1 MVVYASMLIFIH
13 QKIKFMKRIV
23 ISIILAGSVLLPA
36 VSHAQT
42 GVDPDPVQSA
52 KNRARAAEQE
62 KARAAEAAKNAPA
75 PAAGTKNG
83 PVTVSGPST
92 VVGAA
97 DNDPDKR
104 KFIDPANM
112 DPSVKPGDNF
122 YLYANGAWI
131 KKTPI
136 PASKTR
142 WGSFDALAEES
153 SQALKGLL
161 EEASRERKES
171 KEEYNAKYGANMSE
185 LMKRVG
191 DYYAS
196 AMDSAA
202 IEKLGYKPI
211 KPYLDAITAL
221 SSKVQVLK
229 YANTLRAQSVSSPFY
244 RIGVGQ
250 DAKDVTKYIISIG
263 QGGTTLPDRDYYLK
277 NDARSQ
283 KIRED
288 YTAYITKLFSLT
300 GETSV
305 NAMAKAVTIMQIE
318 TAMAQAQ
325 MSRVEMRDPNKL
337 YNKFSI
343 EGLTA
348 KTPNLNWAT
357 ILPELGYKVKQDSVN
372 VSTPRFMVFLDSLLN
387 KVSLDD
393 WKTYLKW
400 GVLKDAAPFLSSA
413 FVDANFAYNQSLNGQ
428 KEQTPRWQRMSG
440 LIDRQLGDLLGQLYV
455 NRYFNQA
462 AKARMLE
469 LVTNLQNTF
478 DSRIKK
484 LDWMSEATKQRA
496 LGKLHAF
503 VKKIG
508 FPDKWKNYDGLEIK
522 RDDFFGNLQRCSQ
535 WQYNENISRL
545 GKPVDKTEWGM
556 TPPTVNAYYS
566 PQKNEIVFPAGIL
579 RFPFFDFDAD
589 DAINYGG
596 IGAVIGHEMT
606 HGFDDQGRQF
616 DADGNLQD
624 WWTKADA
631 DEFKKRAD
639 EVVQQYNGYVILDTM
654 HVNGKLTLGEN
665 LADLGGLSIAYEAFK
680 NTKQGQ
686 GTEKIDGFTPD
697 QRFFLNWAQVWRNNI
712 LPEAAA
718 QRILTDNHS
727 PGMYRANGP
736 LTNMEAFYKAF
747 DVKPGDKMY
756 KAPEKRTR
764 IW

>member
-1 MVVYASMLIFIH
+1 MKKNVSFLVLMFFTFLTPQLIF
-13 QKIKFMKRIV
+13 
-23 ISIILAGSVLLPA
+23 
-36 VSHAQT
+36 AQT

-52 KNRARAAEQE
+52 KNRAKAAE
-62 KARAAEAAKNAPA
+62 EAKSRVSDASQNPVT
-75 PAAGTKNG
+75 PINSKNG
-83 PVTVSGPST
+83 PVTVSGPATPVPPINAS
-92 VVGAA
+92 G
-97 DNDPDKR
+97 R
-104 KFIDPANM
+104 KFIDRANM
-112 DPSVKPGDNF
+112 DLSIKPGDNF
-122 YLYANGAWI
+122 YLYANGNWI

-153 SQALKGLL
+153 SQALKTLL
-161 EEASRERKES
+161 EDASTNPKGRGDS
-171 KEEYNAKYGANMSE
+171 KEKSEFGE

-211 KPYLDAITAL
+211 KPYLDAITVL
-221 SSKVQVLK
+221 SSKAQVLK
-229 YANTLRAQSVSSPFY
+229 YANSLRAQSVTSPLY

-250 DAKDVTKYIISIG
+250 DSKDVTKYIISIG

-283 KIRED
+283 KIRTD
-288 YTAYITKLFSLT
+288 YIAYITKLFNLS
-300 GETSV
+300 GETNV
-305 NAMAKAVTIMQIE
+305 NAMAKAVTIMQLE
-318 TAMAQAQ
+318 TALAQAQ
-325 MSRVEMRDPNKL
+325 MSRVEMRDPTKL
-337 YNKFSI
+337 YNKFSVD
-343 EGLTA
+343 GLTA
-348 KTPNLNWAT
+348 KTPNLNWAS
-357 ILPELGYKVKQDSVN
+357 ILPELGYKTKQDSLI
-372 VSTPRFMVFLDSLLN
+372 VSNPKFMMFIDSLLN

-400 GVLKDAAPFLSSA
+400 GVLKDAAPYLSSA
-413 FVDANFAYNQSLNGQ
+413 FVNANFAYNQSLSGQ

-455 NRYFNQA
+455 NSYFNQA

-469 LVTNLQNTF
+469 LVNNLQATF
-478 DSRIKK
+478 NNRIKK
-484 LDWMSEATKQRA
+484 LDWMSEVTKQRG
-496 LGKLHAF
+496 LGKLNAF

-508 FPDKWKNYDGLEIK
+508 FPDKWKNYDGLVIS
-522 RDDFFGNLQRCSQ
+522 RDDFYGNLQRCSQ
-535 WQYNENISRL
+535 WAYNDNINRL

-566 PQKNEIVFPAGIL
+566 PQKNEIVFPAAIL
-579 RFPFFDFDAD
+579 RFPFFDFEAD

-606 HGFDDQGRQF
+606 HGFDDQGRQY

-624 WWTKADA
+624 WWLKTDA

-639 EVVQQYNGYVILDTM
+639 EVVQQYNGYTILDTL

-686 GTEKIDGFTPD
+686 GTEMIDGFTPD
-697 QRFFLNWAQVWRNNI
+697 QRFFLNWSQVWRNNI

-718 QRILTDNHS
+718 QRIVTDNHS
-727 PGMYRANGP
+727 PGMHRSNGP
-736 LTNMEAFYKAF
+736 LTNIEAFYKAF
-747 DVKPGDKMY
+747 NVQPGDKMY
-756 KAPEKRTR
+756 KAPAQRTK

>member
-1 MVVYASMLIFIH
+1 
-13 QKIKFMKRIV
+13 MKRILF
-23 ISIILAGSVLLPA
+23 SIILTGCILVPA
-36 VSHAQT
+36 VTMSQT

-52 KNRARAAEQE
+52 KNRKANEERE

-75 PAAGTKNG
+75 PSNTKKG
-83 PVTVSGPST
+83 PVTVSGTP
-92 VVGAA
+92 VVVAP
-97 DNDPDKR
+97 DPYAGSKR

-112 DPSVKPGDNF
+112 DLSVKPGDNF

-161 EEASRERKES
+161 EEA
-171 KEEYNAKYGANMSE
+171 AKDPKGNPDVE
-185 LMKRVG
+185 KKQGTGDLMKRVG

-221 SSKVQVLK
+221 SSKAQALK
-229 YANTLRAQSVSSPFY
+229 YANTLRAQSVTSPLY

-277 NDARSQ
+277 NDTRSQ
-283 KIRED
+283 KIRTD
-288 YTAYITKLFSLT
+288 YTAYIIKLFSLT
-300 GETSV
+300 GENNV
-305 NAMAKAVTIMQIE
+305 KAMANAVTVMALE

-337 YNKFSI
+337 YNKFSLD
-343 EGLTA
+343 GLTA

-372 VSTPRFMVFLDSLLN
+372 VSNPKFMVFIDSLLN
-387 KVSLDD
+387 KVPLND
-393 WKTYLKW
+393 WKVYLQW
-400 GVLKDAAPFLSSA
+400 GVLKGAAPYLSSA
-413 FVDANFAYNQSLNGQ
+413 FVDANFAYNQSLSGQ

-440 LIDRQLGDLLGQLYV
+440 LIDGQLGDLLGQLYV
-455 NRYFNQA
+455 DRYFNQA

-469 LVTNLQNTF
+469 LVNNLQTTF

-484 LDWMSEATKQRA
+484 LDWMSEVTKQRA

-508 FPDKWKNYDGLEIK
+508 FPDKWKNYDGIVIK

-535 WQYNENISRL
+535 WAYNDNVNRL
-545 GKPVDKTEWGM
+545 GKPIDKTEWGM

-579 RFPFFDFDAD
+579 RFPFFDFEAD

-624 WWTKADA
+624 WWTGTDA
-631 DEFKKRAD
+631 EIFKKRAD
-639 EVVQQYNGYVILDTM
+639 EVVQQYNGYIILDSL

-686 GTEKIDGFTPD
+686 NGEKIDGFTPD
-697 QRFFLNWAQVWRNNI
+697 QRFFLNWSQVWRNNI

-718 QRILTDNHS
+718 QRIVTDNHS
-727 PGMYRANGP
+727 PGMYRSNGP
-736 LTNMEAFYKAF
+736 LTNIDAFYKAF
-747 DVKPGDKMY
+747 DVKFGDKMY
-756 KAPEKRTR
+756 KAPEQRTK

>member
-1 MVVYASMLIFIH
+1 
-13 QKIKFMKRIV
+13 
-23 ISIILAGSVLLPA
+23 
-36 VSHAQT
+36 
-42 GVDPDPVQSA
+42 
-52 KNRARAAEQE
+52 
-62 KARAAEAAKNAPA
+62 
-75 PAAGTKNG
+75 
-83 PVTVSGPST
+83 
-92 VVGAA
+92 
-97 DNDPDKR
+97 
-104 KFIDPANM
+104 M
-112 DPSVKPGDNF
+112 DMSVKPGDNF

-131 KKTPI
+131 KKTPV

-153 SQALKGLL
+153 SRALKGLL
-161 EEASRERKES
+161 EEASQDLGK
-171 KEEYNAKYGANMSE
+171 NAPDNETKYAGKLD

-196 AMDSAA
+196 AMDSVA

-211 KPYLDAITAL
+211 KPYLDDITAL
-221 SSKVQVLK
+221 SSKAQVLK
-229 YANTLRAQSVSSPFY
+229 HMNTLRSQAITFPLY

-250 DAKDVTKYIISIG
+250 DSKDVTKYIINIG

-277 NDARSQ
+277 TDARSQ
-283 KIRED
+283 KIRTD
-288 YTAYITKLFSLT
+288 YTAYIVKLFTLT
-300 GETSV
+300 GENTV
-305 NAMAKAVTIMQIE
+305 KAMTNAVTVMQLE

-337 YNKFSI
+337 YNKFTLAELS
-343 EGLTA
+343 A
-348 KTPNLNWAT
+348 KTPNLNWST
-357 ILPELGYKVKQDSVN
+357 ILPELGYKTAQESVI
-372 VSTPRFMVFLDSLLN
+372 VSNPKYMVFIDSLLN
-387 KVSLDD
+387 KVPLDD
-393 WKTYLKW
+393 WKVYLKW
-400 GVLKDAAPFLSSA
+400 GVLKDAAPYLSSE
-413 FVDANFAYNQSLNGQ
+413 FVDANFAYNQSLSGQ

-455 NRYFNQA
+455 DKYFNQA
-462 AKARMLE
+462 AKTRMLE
-469 LVTNLQNTF
+469 LVNNLQTTF
-478 DSRIKK
+478 NSRIKQ

-496 LGKLHAF
+496 LGKLNAF

-508 FPDKWKNYDGLEIK
+508 FPDKWKNYAEIVIK
-522 RDDFFGNLQRCSQ
+522 RDDFYGNLRRCSQ
-535 WQYNENISRL
+535 WAYNDNISRL
-545 GKPVDKTEWGM
+545 GKPVDKTEWAM

-566 PQKNEIVFPAGIL
+566 AQKNEIVFPAGIL
-579 RFPFFDFDAD
+579 RFPFFDFEAD

-624 WWTKADA
+624 WWTKTDA

-639 EVVQQYNGYVILDTM
+639 EVVKQYNSYTVLDTI

-680 NTKQGQ
+680 KTKQGQ
-686 GTEKIDGFTPD
+686 SMEKIDGFTPD

-718 QRILTDNHS
+718 QRIVTDNHS
-727 PGMYRANGP
+727 PGMYRSNGP

-756 KAPEKRTR
+756 KAPEQRTK

>member
-1 MVVYASMLIFIH
+1 MKKNVSLLVLMFLICSSP
-13 QKIKFMKRIV
+13 KV
-23 ISIILAGSVLLPA
+23 IF
-36 VSHAQT
+36 AQT

-52 KNRARAAEQE
+52 KNRKLAEERE
-62 KARAAEAAKNAPA
+62 KAKASDAPKDGSTPA
-75 PAAGTKNG
+75 PAGNKNG
-83 PVTVSGPST
+83 PVTTKGPST
-92 VVGAA
+92 VVVTSPG
-97 DNDPDKR
+97 NSSTR

-112 DPSVKPGDNF
+112 DLSVKPGDNF

-131 KKTPI
+131 KKTPV

-153 SQALKGLL
+153 SQALKTLL
-161 EEASRERKES
+161 EEAAKDPKAVGADADRKGN
-171 KEEYNAKYGANMSE
+171 KANTD
-185 LMKRVG
+185 LVKRVG

-211 KPYLDAITAL
+211 KSYLDGISAL
-221 SSKVQVLK
+221 SSKAQVLK
-229 YANTLRAQSVSSPFY
+229 HINTLRSQAITSPLY

-250 DAKDVTKYIISIG
+250 DSKDVTKYIISIG

-277 NDARSQ
+277 TDARSQ
-283 KIRED
+283 KIRTD
-288 YTAYITKLFSLT
+288 YIAYITKLFTLT
-300 GETSV
+300 GET
-305 NAMAKAVTIMQIE
+305 NMKAMANAVTIMQLE

-337 YNKFSI
+337 YNKFTIADLS
-343 EGLTA
+343 A
-348 KTPNLNWAT
+348 KTPNLNWT
-357 ILPELGYKVKQDSVN
+357 NILQELGYKGTQEAVI
-372 VSTPRFMVFLDSLLN
+372 VSNPKYMVFIDSLLN
-387 KVSLDD
+387 KVPLDD
-393 WKTYLKW
+393 WKVYLKW
-400 GVLKDAAPFLSSA
+400 GVLKDAAPYLSSD
-413 FVDANFAYNQSLNGQ
+413 FVDANFAYNQSLSGQ

-440 LIDRQLGDLLGQLYV
+440 LIDRQLGELLGQLYV
-455 NRYFNQA
+455 DRYFNQA
-462 AKARMLE
+462 AKMRMQE
-469 LVTNLQNTF
+469 LVNNLQATF
-478 DSRIKK
+478 NSRIKK
-484 LDWMSEATKQRA
+484 LDWMSEVTKQRA
-496 LGKLHAF
+496 LGKLNAF

-508 FPDKWKNYDGLEIK
+508 FPDKWKNYDGLVIK
-522 RDDFFGNLQRCSQ
+522 RDDFYGNLQRYSQ
-535 WQYNENISRL
+535 WQYNDNINRL

-579 RFPFFDFDAD
+579 RFPFFDATAD

-624 WWTKADA
+624 WWTKTDA

-639 EVVQQYNGYVILDTM
+639 EVVQQYNSYTVLDTL

-665 LADLGGLSIAYEAFK
+665 LADLGGLNIAYEAFK
-680 NTKQGQ
+680 NTPQGQ
-686 GTEKIDGFTPD
+686 SSEKIDGFTPD
-697 QRFFLNWAQVWRNNI
+697 QRFFLNWAQVWRSNI

-718 QRILTDNHS
+718 QRIVTDNHS
-727 PGMYRANGP
+727 PGMHRANGP
-736 LTNMEAFYKAF
+736 LTNMDAFYRAF

-756 KAPEKRTR
+756 KAPEQRTK

>member
-1 MVVYASMLIFIH
+1 
-13 QKIKFMKRIV
+13 MKKNV
-23 ISIILAGSVLLPA
+23 SVLVLMLMISLSPQLLF
-36 VSHAQT
+36 AQT

-52 KNRARAAEQE
+52 KNRKANEERQKAQAAET
-62 KARAAEAAKNAPA
+62 AKNIPA
-75 PAAGTKNG
+75 PSNTKNA
-83 PVTVSGPST
+83 PVTVSGPATVIST
-92 VVGAA
+92 AVSKSSG
-97 DNDPDKR
+97 K

-112 DPSVKPGDNF
+112 DLTIKPGDNF

-161 EEASRERKES
+161 EEA
-171 KEEYNAKYGANMSE
+171 AKGGNE
-185 LMKRVG
+185 PDKKNRGTNDLMKRVG

-196 AMDSAA
+196 AMDSTA
-202 IEKLGYKPI
+202 IEKLGYKPV
-211 KPYLDAITAL
+211 KPYLDAIAAL
-221 SSKVQVLK
+221 SSKAQVLK
-229 YANTLRAQSVSSPFY
+229 YVNTLRSQSVTSPLY

-250 DAKDVTKYIISIG
+250 DSKDVTKYIVSIG

-283 KIRED
+283 KIRTD
-288 YTAYITKLFSLT
+288 YTTYIIKLFTLT
-300 GETSV
+300 GETNV
-305 NAMAKAVTIMQIE
+305 NAMAKAVTVMQLE

-337 YNKFSI
+337 YNKFSLD
-343 EGLTA
+343 GLTA
-348 KTPNLNWAT
+348 KTPNLNWAN
-357 ILPELGYKVKQDSVN
+357 ILPELGYKVKQDSVI
-372 VSTPRFMVFLDSLLN
+372 VSNPKFMMFVDSLLT

-413 FVDANFAYNQSLNGQ
+413 FVDANFAYNQSLSGQ

-455 NRYFNQA
+455 DRYFNQA
-462 AKARMLE
+462 AKTRMLE
-469 LVTNLQNTF
+469 LVNNLQGTF
-478 DSRIKK
+478 NSRIKK
-484 LDWMSEATKQRA
+484 LDWMSEITKQRA
-496 LGKLHAF
+496 QGKLNAF

-508 FPDKWKNYDGLEIK
+508 FPDVWKNYDGIIIK
-522 RDDFFGNLQRCSQ
+522 RDDFYGNLQRCSQ
-535 WQYNENISRL
+535 WQYNDNVSRL

-579 RFPFFDFDAD
+579 RFPFFDATAD

-624 WWTKADA
+624 WWTKTDA

-639 EVVQQYNGYVILDTM
+639 EVVQQYNGYTVLDTL

-680 NTKQGQ
+680 NTPQGK
-686 GTEKIDGFTPD
+686 GNEKIDGFTPD
-697 QRFFLNWAQVWRNNI
+697 QRFFLNWAQVWRNNT
-712 LPEAAA
+712 LPETAA

-736 LTNMEAFYKAF
+736 LTNMEAFYQAF
-747 DVKPGDKMY
+747 DVKFGDKMY
-756 KAPEKRTR
+756 KAPEQRTK

>member
-1 MVVYASMLIFIH
+1 
-13 QKIKFMKRIV
+13 MKRIV
-23 ISIILAGSVLLPA
+23 FSIIFAGCTFSTAISI
-36 VSHAQT
+36 AQT
-42 GVDPDPVQSA
+42 GVDPNPVQSA
-52 KNRARAAEQE
+52 KNRAKAAEE
-62 KARAAEAAKNAPA
+62 AKTRASAFDGPQNATAPVNTKNA
-75 PAAGTKNG
+75 
-83 PVTVSGPST
+83 PVTVSGPSST
-92 VVGAA
+92 VLSINPSG
-97 DNDPDKR
+97 K

-112 DPSVKPGDNF
+112 DLSIKPGDNF

-153 SQALKGLL
+153 SRALKGLL
-161 EEASRERKES
+161 EDASTNPKANADAKE
-171 KEEYNAKYGANMSE
+171 KSE
-185 LMKRVG
+185 TGNLMKRVG

-221 SSKVQVLK
+221 SSKAQVLK
-229 YANTLRAQSVSSPFY
+229 YANTLRAQSVTSSFY

-250 DAKDVTKYIISIG
+250 DSKDVTKYIISIG

-277 NDARSQ
+277 TDARSQ

-288 YTAYITKLFSLT
+288 YIKYITKLFSLT
-300 GETSV
+300 GETTVMS
-305 NAMAKAVTIMQIE
+305 MAKAVTIMQLE

-348 KTPNLNWAT
+348 KTPNLNWAS
-357 ILPELGYKVKQDSVN
+357 ILPELGYKTKQDSLI
-372 VSTPRFMVFLDSLLN
+372 VSNPKFMVFIDSLLN
-387 KVSLDD
+387 KISLDD

-400 GVLKDAAPFLSSA
+400 GVLKDAAPYLSSA
-413 FVDANFAYNQSLNGQ
+413 FVNANFAYNQALSGQ

-455 NRYFNQA
+455 DLYFNQA
-462 AKARMLE
+462 AKTRMLE
-469 LVTNLQNTF
+469 LVNNLQSTF

-484 LDWMSEATKQRA
+484 LDWMSEVTKQRA
-496 LGKLHAF
+496 LGKLNAF

-508 FPDKWKNYDGLEIK
+508 FPDKWKTYDGLVIK
-522 RDDFFGNLQRCSQ
+522 RDDFYGNRQRCSQ
-535 WQYNENISRL
+535 WQYNDNVNRL
-545 GKPVDKTEWGM
+545 GKPIDKTEWGM

-579 RFPFFDFDAD
+579 RFPFFDFEAD

-624 WWTKADA
+624 WWGKSDA

-639 EVVQQYNGYVILDTM
+639 EVVQQYNGYTVLDTL

-686 GTEKIDGFTPD
+686 SGEKIDGFTPD
-697 QRFFLNWAQVWRNNI
+697 QRFFLNWAQVWRSNI
-712 LPEAAA
+712 LPESAA
-718 QRILTDNHS
+718 QLIVTDNHS

-736 LTNMEAFYKAF
+736 LTNIDAFYKAF

>member
-1 MVVYASMLIFIH
+1 
-13 QKIKFMKRIV
+13 MKRILF
-23 ISIILAGSVLLPA
+23 SIILSGSMFIPA
-36 VSHAQT
+36 ITVGQT
-42 GVDPDPVQSA
+42 GVDPDPVQTA
-52 KNRARAAEQE
+52 KNRAKFEQEE
-62 KARAAEAAKNAPA
+62 KARAAEAAKKAADNISNNKNNVPITTSGSPIVVATPA
-75 PAAGTKNG
+75 AAGT
-83 PVTVSGPST
+83 
-92 VVGAA
+92 
-97 DNDPDKR
+97 KR

-112 DPSVKPGDNF
+112 DLSVKPGDNF

-131 KKTPI
+131 KKTPV
-136 PASKTR
+136 PPSKTR

-161 EEASRERKES
+161 EEAATDPGKT
-171 KEEYNAKYGANMSE
+171 AADGDTKYAGKTD

-196 AMDSAA
+196 AMDSAT

-221 SSKVQVLK
+221 SSKAQALK
-229 YANTLRAQSVSSPFY
+229 YVNTLRSQSVTSPLY

-263 QGGTTLPDRDYYLK
+263 QGGTTLPDRDFYIK
-277 NDARSQ
+277 NDERSQ
-283 KIRED
+283 KIRMD
-288 YTAYITKLFSLT
+288 YTAYITKLFGLT
-300 GETSV
+300 GENTAMSMA
-305 NAMAKAVTIMQIE
+305 NAITVMSIE

-343 EGLTA
+343 AGLTA
-348 KTPNLNWAT
+348 KTPNLNWSS
-357 ILPELGYKVKQDSVN
+357 ILTELGYKVKQDSVI
-372 VSTPRFMVFLDSLLN
+372 VSNPKFMVFIDSLLN
-387 KVSLDD
+387 KVPLDD
-393 WKTYLKW
+393 WKVYLKW

-413 FVDANFAYNQSLNGQ
+413 FVDANFAYNQSLSGQ

-455 NRYFNQA
+455 DKYFNQA

-469 LVTNLQNTF
+469 LVRNLESSF
-478 DSRIKK
+478 ESRIKT
-484 LDWMSEATKQRA
+484 LDWMSEVTKQRA
-496 LGKLHAF
+496 LGKLKAF
-503 VKKIG
+503 TKKIG
-508 FPDKWKNYDGLEIK
+508 FPDKWKNYAEIVIK
-522 RDDFFGNLQRCSQ
+522 RDDFYGNLQRCSQ
-535 WQYNENISRL
+535 WAYNDNINRL
-545 GKPVDKTEWGM
+545 GKPIDKTEWAM
-556 TPPTVNAYYS
+556 SPPTVNAYYS

-579 RFPFFDFDAD
+579 RFPFFDFEAD

-624 WWTKADA
+624 WWTKTDA

-639 EVVQQYNGYVILDTM
+639 QVVQQYNNYTVLDTL

-680 NTKQGQ
+680 KTKQGL
-686 GTEKIDGFTPD
+686 GNEKIDGFTPD
-697 QRFFLNWAQVWRNNI
+697 QRFFLNWAQVWRYNI
-712 LPEAAA
+712 LPQAAA
-718 QRILTDNHS
+718 QRIVTDTHS
-727 PGMYRANGP
+727 PGLYRCNGP

-747 DVKPGDKMY
+747 DVKFGDKMY
-756 KAPEKRTR
+756 KAPEQRTK

>member
-1 MVVYASMLIFIH
+1 
-13 QKIKFMKRIV
+13 MKRIV
-23 ISIILAGSVLLPA
+23 FSIILAGCTILPA
-36 VSHAQT
+36 VSIAQT

-52 KNRARAAEQE
+52 KNRVKAAEQE
-62 KARAAEAAKNAPA
+62 KARAAEAAKNAAAPA
-75 PAAGTKNG
+75 PANTKNG
-83 PVTVSGPST
+83 PVTVTGPGT
-92 VVGAA
+92 VVTTAPA
-97 DNDPDKR
+97 NSSKR

-112 DPSVKPGDNF
+112 DLTVKPGDNF
-122 YLYANGAWI
+122 YLYANGAWV

-161 EEASRERKES
+161 EEAARDPKGNTDAEDYKRK
-171 KEEYNAKYGANMSE
+171 GAQSTLD

-196 AMDSAA
+196 SMDSVA

-221 SSKVQVLK
+221 SSKAQVLK
-229 YANTLRAQSVSSPFY
+229 YANSLRAQSISSPFY

-250 DAKDVTKYIISIG
+250 DAKDVTKYIIGIG

-277 NDARSQ
+277 TDARSQ

-288 YTAYITKLFSLT
+288 YIAYITKLFSLT
-300 GETSV
+300 GETNV
-305 NAMAKAVTIMQIE
+305 NAMAKAVTIMQLE

-343 EGLTA
+343 DGLTA

-372 VSTPRFMVFLDSLLN
+372 VSTPKFMVFLDSLLN
-387 KVSLDD
+387 RVSLDD

-455 NRYFNQA
+455 DRYFNQA

-469 LVTNLQNTF
+469 LVNNLQSTF
-478 DSRIKK
+478 SSRIKK
-484 LDWMSEATKQRA
+484 LDWMSEVTKQRA
-496 LGKLHAF
+496 LGKLNAF

-508 FPDKWKNYDGLEIK
+508 FPDKWKNYEGIEIK
-522 RDDFFGNLQRCSQ
+522 RNDFYGNLQRCSQ
-535 WQYNENISRL
+535 WQYNDNVSRL
-545 GKPVDKTEWGM
+545 GKPIDKTEWGM

-579 RFPFFDFDAD
+579 RFPFFDFEAD

-624 WWTKADA
+624 WWTKTDA

-639 EVVQQYNGYVILDTM
+639 EVVQQYNGYTVLDTL

-665 LADLGGLSIAYEAFK
+665 LADLGGLNIAYEAFK

-686 GTEKIDGFTPD
+686 SSEKIDGFTPD
-697 QRFFLNWAQVWRNNI
+697 QRFFLNWAQVWRSNI

-718 QRILTDNHS
+718 QRIVTDSHS
-727 PGMYRANGP
+727 PGMHRANGP
-736 LTNMEAFYKAF
+736 LTNIDAFYKAF
-747 DVKPGDKMY
+747 DVKFGDKMY
-756 KAPEKRTR
+756 KAPEQRTK

>member
-1 MVVYASMLIFIH
+1 MKKNVSFLVLMFFTFLTPQLIT
-13 QKIKFMKRIV
+13 
-23 ISIILAGSVLLPA
+23 
-36 VSHAQT
+36 AQT
-42 GVDPDPVQSA
+42 GIDPDPVQSA
-52 KNRARAAEQE
+52 KNRKAAEEQE
-62 KARAAEAAKNAPA
+62 KIRAAQAAKNSPA
-75 PAAGTKNG
+75 SGNTKNG
-83 PVTVSGPST
+83 PLTVSGPST
-92 VVGAA
+92 AVASINPSG
-97 DNDPDKR
+97 R

-112 DPSVKPGDNF
+112 DLSIKPGDNF
-122 YLYANGAWI
+122 YLYANGNWI

-136 PASKTR
+136 PSSKTR

-161 EEASRERKES
+161 EDASTNPKARADGKE
-171 KEEYNAKYGANMSE
+171 KSE
-185 LMKRVG
+185 FGDLLKRVG

-196 AMDSAA
+196 AMDSAT
-202 IEKLGYKPI
+202 IEEMGYKPI

-229 YANTLRAQSVSSPFY
+229 YANSLRAQSITSPLY

-250 DAKDVTKYIISIG
+250 DAKDVTKYIINIG
-263 QGGTTLPDRDYYLK
+263 QGGTTLPDRDFYLK
-277 NDARSQ
+277 NDVRSQ
-283 KIRED
+283 KIRTD
-288 YTAYITKLFSLT
+288 YIVYITKLFTLT
-300 GETSV
+300 GETNV
-305 NAMAKAVTIMQIE
+305 NAMAKALTIMQLE

-337 YNKFSI
+337 YNKFSVD
-343 EGLTA
+343 GLTA
-348 KTPNLNWAT
+348 KTPNLNWAS
-357 ILPELGYKVKQDSVN
+357 ILPELGYKTKQDSLI
-372 VSTPRFMVFLDSLLN
+372 VSNPKFMMFIDSLLN

-400 GVLKDAAPFLSSA
+400 GVLKDAAPYMSTA
-413 FVDANFAYNQSLNGQ
+413 FVDANFAYNQSLSGQ

-455 NRYFNQA
+455 DHYFNQA
-462 AKARMLE
+462 AKVRMLQ
-469 LVTNLQNTF
+469 LVNNLQATF
-478 DSRIKK
+478 NSRIKK
-484 LDWMSEATKQRA
+484 LDWMSEVTKQRG
-496 LGKLHAF
+496 LDKLNAF

-508 FPDKWKNYDGLEIK
+508 FPDKWKNYEGLVIK
-522 RDDFFGNLQRCSQ
+522 KDDFYGNLQRCSQ
-535 WQYNENISRL
+535 WAYNDNVNRL
-545 GKPVDKTEWGM
+545 GKPIDKTEWGM

-579 RFPFFDFDAD
+579 RFPFFDFEAD

-624 WWTKADA
+624 WWTKTDA

-639 EVVQQYNGYVILDTM
+639 EVVQQYNGYTILDTL

-697 QRFFLNWAQVWRNNI
+697 QRFFLNWAQIWRSNI

-718 QRILTDNHS
+718 QRIVTDNHS

-736 LTNMEAFYKAF
+736 LTNIEAFYQAF
-747 DVKPGDKMY
+747 DVKLGDKMY
-756 KAPEKRTR
+756 KAPAQRTK

>member
-1 MVVYASMLIFIH
+1 MKKNVSFLVLMLLSF
-13 QKIKFMKRIV
+13 
-23 ISIILAGSVLLPA
+23 AGPQWSF
-36 VSHAQT
+36 AQT

-52 KNRARAAEQE
+52 KNRKIAEERVKIQAAQ
-62 KARAAEAAKNAPA
+62 APKNTPA
-75 PAAGTKNG
+75 STSSKSG
-83 PVTVSGPST
+83 PVTVSGASAVVAAPS
-92 VVGAA
+92 
-97 DNDPDKR
+97 NDPSKR

-112 DPSVKPGDNF
+112 DLSVKPGDNF

-153 SQALKGLL
+153 SQALKTLL
-161 EEASRERKES
+161 EEAANDQAAASDRDTK
-171 KEEYNAKYGANMSE
+171 KAAKTE

-211 KPYLDAITAL
+211 QAFLDGISSL
-221 SSKVQVLK
+221 SSKAQVLK
-229 YANTLRAQSVSSPFY
+229 HINYLRSQSITSPLY

-250 DAKDVTKYIISIG
+250 DSKDVTKYIISIG

-277 NDARSQ
+277 NDARNQ
-283 KIRED
+283 KIRTD
-288 YTAYITKLFSLT
+288 YTAYIIKLFSLT
-300 GETSV
+300 GETDAK
-305 NAMAKAVTIMQIE
+305 AMANAVTVMQLE
-318 TAMAQAQ
+318 TALAQAQ

-343 EGLTA
+343 TELSS

-357 ILPELGYKVKQDSVN
+357 ILPELGYKGKQETVI
-372 VSTPRFMVFLDSLLN
+372 VSNPKFMVFVDSLLN

-393 WKTYLKW
+393 LKVYLKW
-400 GVLKDAAPFLSSA
+400 GVLRDGSAYLSSD
-413 FVDANFAYNQSLNGQ
+413 FVDANFAYNQALSGQ
-428 KEQTPRWQRMSG
+428 KVQTPRWQRMSG

-455 NRYFNQA
+455 DKYFNQA
-462 AKARMLE
+462 AKTRMLE
-469 LVTNLQNTF
+469 LVNNLESSFET
-478 DSRIKK
+478 RIKA
-484 LDWMSEATKQRA
+484 LDWMSEVTKQRA

-503 VKKIG
+503 TEKIG
-508 FPDKWKNYDGLEIK
+508 FPDKWKSYDGIVIK
-522 RDDFFGNLQRCSQ
+522 RDDFYGNLRRCSQ
-535 WQYNENISRL
+535 WAYSDNVNRL
-545 GKPVDKTEWGM
+545 GKPIDKTEWAM

-579 RFPFFDFDAD
+579 RFPFFDFEAD

-616 DADGNLQD
+616 DADGNLED
-624 WWTKADA
+624 WWTKTDA

-639 EVVQQYNGYVILDTM
+639 QVVQQYNSYTILDTM

-680 NTKQGQ
+680 KTRQGQ
-686 GTEKIDGFTPD
+686 STEKIDGFTPD
-697 QRFFLNWAQVWRNNI
+697 QRFFLNWSQVWRSNI

-718 QRILTDNHS
+718 QRIVTDNHS
-727 PGMYRANGP
+727 PGMYRSNGP

-747 DVKPGDKMY
+747 DVKFGDNMY
-756 KAPEKRTR
+756 KAPEQRTK

>member
-1 MVVYASMLIFIH
+1 MKKMLFLI
-13 QKIKFMKRIV
+13 IV
-23 ISIILAGSVLLPA
+23 SGCILAPTLSM
-36 VSHAQT
+36 SQTT
-42 GVDPDPVQSA
+42 GVDSDPVQGA
-52 KNRARAAEQE
+52 KNRKMAEERDAKIAAES
-62 KARAAEAAKNAPA
+62 AKKQSASS
-75 PAAGTKNG
+75 AGNNS
-83 PVTVSGPST
+83 PITVSGNAVAVSA
-92 VVGAA
+92 VAA
-97 DNDPDKR
+97 DPTKR

-112 DPSVKPGDNF
+112 DLSVKPGDNF
-122 YLYANGAWI
+122 YQYANGTWI
-131 KKTPI
+131 KNTPI

-153 SQALKGLL
+153 SKALKGLL
-161 EEASRERKES
+161 EDA
-171 KEEYNAKYGANMSE
+171 AKNPGNNS

-196 AMDSAA
+196 AMDSIA

-211 KPYLDAITAL
+211 KPFIDAITAL
-221 SSKVQVLK
+221 SSKAQVLK
-229 YANTLRAQSVSSPFY
+229 HMNYLRAQSISSPLY

-283 KIRED
+283 KIRTD
-288 YTAYITKLFSLT
+288 YAAYIVKLFTLA
-300 GETSV
+300 GEDNV
-305 NAMAKAVTIMQIE
+305 KALANAVTVMELE
-318 TAMAQAQ
+318 TALAQAQ

-337 YNKFSI
+337 YNKFSVA
-343 EGLTA
+343 GLSD
-348 KTPNLNWAT
+348 KTPNLNWAG
-357 ILPELGYKVKQDSVN
+357 ILPELGYKTKQDSLI
-372 VSTPRFMVFLDSLLN
+372 VSNPKFMVFIDSLLG

-393 WKTYLKW
+393 WKVYLKW
-400 GVLKDAAPFLSSA
+400 GVIRDAAPYLSSD
-413 FVDANFAYNQSLNGQ
+413 FVDANFAYNQSLSGQ

-455 NRYFNQA
+455 DKYFNQA

-469 LVTNLQNTF
+469 LVNNLSTSF

-484 LDWMSEATKQRA
+484 LDWMSEVTKQRA

-508 FPDKWKNYDGLEIK
+508 FPDKWKNYDGIVIK
-522 RDDFFGNLQRCSQ
+522 KDDFIGNLRRCSQ
-535 WQYNENISRL
+535 WAYEDNINRL
-545 GKPVDKTEWGM
+545 GKPIDKTEWGM

-579 RFPFFDFDAD
+579 RFPFFDFEAD

-616 DADGNLQD
+616 DANGNLED
-624 WWTKADA
+624 WWTKTDA

-639 EVVQQYNGYVILDTM
+639 EVVQQYNGYVILDTL

-680 NTKQGQ
+680 HTKQGQ
-686 GTEKIDGFTPD
+686 TNDMIDGFTPD
-697 QRFFLNWAQVWRNNI
+697 QRFFLNWSQVWRNNI
-712 LPEAAA
+712 LPETAA
-718 QRILTDNHS
+718 QRIVTDNHS
-727 PGMYRANGP
+727 PGIYRSNGP
-736 LTNMEAFYKAF
+736 LTNMDAFYKAF

-756 KAPEKRTR
+756 KAPEQRTR

>member
-1 MVVYASMLIFIH
+1 
-13 QKIKFMKRIV
+13 MKRMLF
-23 ISIILAGSVLLPA
+23 SIMLAGCIMLPA
-36 VSHAQT
+36 LTIAQT

-52 KNRARAAEQE
+52 KNRKANEERE
-62 KARAAEAAKNAPA
+62 KAQAAQAAKNAPP
-75 PAAGTKNG
+75 PATKTP
-83 PVTVSGPST
+83 PVTVSGTPVVVATPPS
-92 VVGAA
+92 
-97 DNDPDKR
+97 NPSKR

-112 DPSVKPGDNF
+112 DLSVKPGDNF

-136 PASKTR
+136 PSSKTR

-153 SQALKGLL
+153 SQALKSLL
-161 EEASRERKES
+161 EDASKAPG
-171 KEEYNAKYGANMSE
+171 KSE

-211 KPYLDAITAL
+211 KPILDGITAL
-221 SSKVQVLK
+221 SSKAQVLK
-229 YANTLRAQSVSSPFY
+229 QVNYLRSQSITSPLY

-250 DAKDVTKYIISIG
+250 DAKDVTKYIINIG

-283 KIRED
+283 KIRID
-288 YTAYITKLFSLT
+288 YTAYIVKLFSLT
-300 GETSV
+300 GENNITALA
-305 NAMAKAVTIMQIE
+305 NAVTVMSLE

-325 MSRVEMRDPNKL
+325 MSRVEMRDPTKL
-337 YNKFSI
+337 YNKFSV

-348 KTPNLNWAT
+348 KTPNLNWAS
-357 ILPELGYKVKQDSVN
+357 ILPELGYKTKQDSVI
-372 VSTPRFMVFLDSLLN
+372 VSNPKFMVFIDSLLN
-387 KVSLDD
+387 KVPLDD
-393 WKTYLKW
+393 WKVYLKW
-400 GVLKDAAPFLSSA
+400 GVLKGAAPYLSSE
-413 FVDANFAYNQSLNGQ
+413 FVDANFAYNQSLSGQ

-440 LIDRQLGDLLGQLYV
+440 LIDNQLGDLLGQLYV
-455 NRYFNQA
+455 DKYFNQA

-469 LVTNLQNTF
+469 LVNNLSTTF

-484 LDWMSEATKQRA
+484 LDWMSEVTKQRA
-496 LGKLHAF
+496 LAKLHAF

-508 FPDKWKNYDGLEIK
+508 FPDKWKNYDGLVIK
-522 RDDFFGNLQRCSQ
+522 RDDFYGNLQRCSQ
-535 WQYNENISRL
+535 WQYNDNVSRL

-579 RFPFFDFDAD
+579 RFPFFDFEAD

-624 WWTKADA
+624 WWTKTDA

-639 EVVQQYNGYVILDTM
+639 EVVQQYNGYTVLDTL

-686 GTEKIDGFTPD
+686 RGEKIDGFTPD
-697 QRFFLNWAQVWRNNI
+697 QRFFLNWSQVWRNNT
-712 LPEAAA
+712 LPETAA
-718 QRILTDNHS
+718 QRIVTDNHS
-727 PGMYRANGP
+727 PGMYRSNGP
-736 LTNMEAFYKAF
+736 LTNIDAFYKAF
-747 DVKPGDKMY
+747 DVKFGDKMY
-756 KAPEKRTR
+756 KAPEQRTK